1 MKCKKCNRDMPD
13 DGVYCPYCGIRQV
26 PKPPGRKK
34 RGNGQGTVYKYKNG
48 WRALITLGY
57 TSDGKRKTKSKVF
70 EKKSDA
76 INALAILRSESQTVL
91 QQKNPTFEEC
101 FNLMMRRHVRRVGSS
116 TEDSYNYAFKHFA
129 SISFLKI
136 TEIKTEHLQECV
148 DRVQG
153 KSMASKM
160 KATASLIFKFAIAN
174 DLVSQNYAE
183 YIVLPK
189 QEEQEREHF
198 SIEEIQKIL
207 LAVDKVP
214 YADYIA
220 VLILTGMRPN
230 EMFWLRQEDYHG
242 TYFIGGSKTEAGKNR
257 LIPIPTIIQPMV
269 KNIAGGHSDF
279 IFCAPNGKKM
289 DLTNFRKRCYYP
301 ALKTIGVRPLA
312 PYSCRHTFATLLKN
326 SNAPIT
332 DKQKLMG
339 HSSFSMTAHYTHTDV
354 ESLQKASDSATTLLQ
369 PNIQKIQ

>member
-1 MKCKKCNRDMPD
+1 
-13 DGVYCPYCGIRQV
+13 
-26 PKPPGRKK
+26 
-34 RGNGQGTVYKYKNG
+34 
-48 WRALITLGY
+48 
-57 TSDGKRKTKSKVF
+57 
-70 EKKSDA
+70 
-76 INALAILRSESQTVL
+76 
-91 QQKNPTFEEC
+91 
-101 FNLMMRRHVRRVGSS
+101 
-116 TEDSYNYAFKHFA
+116 
-129 SISFLKI
+129 
-136 TEIKTEHLQECV
+136 
-148 DRVQG
+148 
-153 KSMASKM
+153 MASKM

-174 DLVSQNYAE
+174 DLVNQNYAE

-230 EMFWLRQEDYHG
+230 EMFWLKKSDYHG
-242 TYFIGGSKTEAGKNR
+242 TYFIGGSKTDAGKNR

-269 KNIAGGHSDF
+269 KSVAERHIDF

-301 ALKTIGVRPLA
+301 ALEQIGVRALP

-326 SNAPIT
+326 SDAPIT

-339 HSSFSMTAHYTHTDV
+339 HSSFSMTAHYTHTDI
-354 ESLQKASDSATTLLQ
+354 ESLAKASDSAVTALQ
-369 PNIQKIQ
+369 HNTQKNQ